1 MACSFTPVKLGRTDL
16 RAVPLG
22 VASSYGLPEKEV
34 ERAFDR
40 GLNLFYWGS
49 RRTPGFGRALRRLAL
64 RRREKVVTVIQSY
77 ARSPTAVGRSLDK
90 ALRELGL
97 DYTDVLLL
105 GWWNLPPPEPILAAA
120 SELVRQ
126 GRARELMISC
136 HRRPTFPQLARDL
149 RVGLLMMRYNAAH
162 PGAEREVFPHL
173 EADRPGIV
181 AYTSTSWRQLLD
193 PALVPTGER
202 VPTATDCYRFVL
214 SSPYVD
220 ACYTGARN
228 AAELDAALRA
238 LEAGPLS
245 EEEQAWMRRV
255 GAAVHERTRLRTN
268 GLALVDRLVTFF
280 SGLGFPPR
288 VDG

>member
-1 MACSFTPVKLGRTDL
+1 MGCSFTPVKLGRTDL
-16 RAVPLG
+16 RVVPLG
-22 VASSYGLPEKEV
+22 VAASYGLPEKEV

-40 GLNLFYWGS
+40 GLNFFYWGS
-49 RRTPGFGRALRRLAL
+49 RRTPGFGRALRRMAL
-64 RRREKVVTVIQSY
+64 RGREKVVIVIQSY
-77 ARSPTAVGRSLDK
+77 ARSPTAVARSLDK

-97 DYTDVLLL
+97 DHTDVLLL

-120 SELVRQ
+120 SELVQ
-126 GRARELMISC
+126 KGRARQLMISC
-136 HRRPTFPQLARDL
+136 HRRPTFPELARDR

-162 PGAEREVFPHL
+162 PGAEREVFPRL
-173 EADRPGIV
+173 EPDRPGIV

-193 PALVPTGER
+193 PALLPRGER
-202 VPTATDCYRFVL
+202 VPTGTDCYRFVL

-228 AAELDAALRA
+228 AEELDTALRA

-245 EEEQAWMRRV
+245 DEEQAWMRRV
-255 GAAVHERTRLRTN
+255 GAVVRERTRLRS
-268 GLALVDRLVTFF
+268 GSLAFVDRLVTFF
-280 SGLGFPPR
+280 SGIGLPPR